1 MDPLVLRER
10 NFLRKG
16 DHLAT
21 GQVLESEPMLA
32 ETMRRAWEALG
43 PVRPAEGP
51 LRIGRGLAA
60 SLTPYGRMC
69 WTRDSSSAWI
79 GMELDGSA
87 VVRCAAPDVGGGQ
100 TASLCSITAEVLG
113 LAPERVVAVGRDSHF
128 TPRAGTTTA
137 TRQLLMSGN
146 AVLRAATELRR
157 HLVAQAAEML
167 EAAPADVELGE
178 AGAFVRGAPGRTV
191 PMASVVR
198 AATAAGRPVQV
209 LEKYDAPSAPT
220 IDPVTGQGKAF
231 NDYTFGTQAIE
242 IEVDEETGRA
252 RVTKL
257 AACYDVGQVI
267 NRQSCE
273 GQVEGGAV
281 QGLGHALLEE
291 VVLEQGLSK
300 NPHLLDYKIPT
311 TLDVPPIDVILI
323 ESGNGLGPFGAKGIG
338 EPAMTATPA
347 AVGNAVAAAVGRP
360 VTEFPLT
367 SERILAYLDAA
378 RGPARA

>member
-1 MDPLVLRER
+1 
-10 NFLRKG
+10 
-16 DHLAT
+16 
-21 GQVLESEPMLA
+21 
-32 ETMRRAWEALG
+32 
-43 PVRPAEGP
+43 
-51 LRIGRGLAA
+51 
-60 SLTPYGRMC
+60 
-69 WTRDSSSAWI
+69 
-79 GMELDGSA
+79 
-87 VVRCAAPDVGGGQ
+87 
-100 TASLCSITAEVLG
+100 
-113 LAPERVVAVGRDSHF
+113 
-128 TPRAGTTTA
+128 
-137 TRQLLMSGN
+137 
-146 AVLRAATELRR
+146 
-157 HLVAQAAEML
+157 
-167 EAAPADVELGE
+167 
-178 AGAFVRGAPGRTV
+178 
-191 PMASVVR
+191 
-198 AATAAGRPVQV
+198 VQV

-242 IEVDEETGRA
+242 VEVDEETGRA